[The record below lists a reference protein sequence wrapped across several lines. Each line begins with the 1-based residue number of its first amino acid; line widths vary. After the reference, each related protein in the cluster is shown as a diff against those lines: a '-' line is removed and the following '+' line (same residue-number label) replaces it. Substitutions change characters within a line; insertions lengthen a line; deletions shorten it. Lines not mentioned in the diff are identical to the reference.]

1 MTIFKALFLFLVLV
15 GAASADSV
23 PPASSPAT
31 PPQIINLNT
40 ADEATLATL
49 VGVGPKKAKD
59 IITYRQANGGF
70 KTVEEFAKVH
80 GIGPKTFETNR
91 ARLTVGDV
99 KDLKGATPAASKD
112 APKTIDLKPTET
124 KPSAPSTANGLMPKM

>member
-1 MTIFKALFLFLVLV
+1 MTLFKTLFLSLVLV
-15 GAASADSV
+15 GAVNASDPA
-23 PPASSPAT
+23 PQASSPAAT
-31 PPQIINLNT
+31 SSPQIVNINT

-59 IITYRQANGGF
+59 IIAYRQTNNGF

-80 GIGPKTFETNR
+80 GIGPKTFESNR

-99 KDLKGATPAASKD
+99 KATTTTTSK
-112 APKTIDLKPTET
+112 PIDLKPAET
-124 KPSAPSTANGLMPKM
+124 KSVPLSAPSTANGLMPKM

>member
-1 MTIFKALFLFLVLV
+1 MTLFKTLFLSLVLV
-15 GAASADSV
+15 GAVNADPTPQV
-23 PPASSPAT
+23 SSPAT
-31 PPQIINLNT
+31 TSSSPQIVNINT

-99 KDLKGATPAASKD
+99 KAVTTSK
-112 APKTIDLKPTET
+112 PIDLKSTET
-124 KPSAPSTANGLMPKM
+124 KSVPPSAPSTANGLMPKM